1 MIIASLLPGPLPVVL
16 YAMLVALFAG
26 FVRGFSG
33 FGLSA
38 FIVAGTSLWL
48 SPQSIV
54 PAAMML
60 EIVASISLLRSVWPH
75 VSWRWIWPLIAGYA
89 ISVPL
94 GVWCLSIL
102 PELPLRLAVST
113 IILVMAL
120 TLLSGFRPGWGD
132 GIGVRLGTGLVAGF
146 MSGLSSIGGMIAATM
161 LFTTSLPAARLRAT
175 LITLFFLGSSYGLM
189 WAGQRGLVHRAT
201 FLWAAWLIVPM
212 LVGSVAGRHGFSRA
226 TESQF
231 RRAVLGVLA
240 GVAALGVVRALWAA
254 FS

>member
-1 MIIASLLPGPLPVVL
+1 MVIASLLPGPLPVVL
-16 YAMLVALFAG
+16 YAMAVALFAG
-26 FVRGFSG
+26 FVRGYSG

-38 FIVAGTSLWL
+38 FIVAGMSLWL

-54 PAAMML
+54 PAAMIL

-102 PELPLRLAVST
+102 PELPLRLVVSA

-132 GIGVRLGTGLVAGF
+132 GIGVRLATGLVAGF
-146 MSGLSSIGGMIAATM
+146 MSGLSSLGGMIAATM
-161 LFTTSLPAARLRAT
+161 LFTTSLPAVRLRAT
-175 LITLFFLGSSYGLM
+175 LITLFFLSASYALM
-189 WAGQRGLVHRAT
+189 WAEQRGLVHRGT
-201 FLWAAWLIVPM
+201 LLWAVWLTVPM
-212 LVGSVAGRHGFSRA
+212 LIGIMIGRHRFARA
-226 TESQF
+226 SEAQF
-231 RRAVLGVLA
+231 RRAMLGVLA
-240 GVAALGVVRALWAA
+240 IVAAMGMIRALWVSFA
-254 FS
+254 